1 MYFMNNRLRRNIG
14 FVAFGMGLC
23 GLLGCASTKPVK
35 QTQPT
40 SFISGSEG
48 THLQDDNSSTVQ
60 QSLEQD
66 LSLYPWLDR
75 GGTSGARTAYNS
87 ATKSGASPIAV
98 FVSHRI

>member
-1 MYFMNNRLRRNIG
+1 
-14 FVAFGMGLC
+14 MGLC

-60 QSLEQD
+60 QQPYLIDSVNNIYGMEFFD
-66 LSLYPWLDR
+66 ADSISR
-75 GGTSGARTAYNS
+75 
-87 ATKSGASPIAV
+87 V
-98 FVSHRI
+98 E